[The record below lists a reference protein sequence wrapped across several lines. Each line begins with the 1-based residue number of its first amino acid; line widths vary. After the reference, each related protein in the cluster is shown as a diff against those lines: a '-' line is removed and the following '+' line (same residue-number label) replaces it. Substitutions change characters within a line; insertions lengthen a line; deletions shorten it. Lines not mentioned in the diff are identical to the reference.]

1 MIRLLYF
8 NPIDTGVFSL
18 DTHPPSGP
26 SAHSSSFL
34 HLLGEYG
41 DIVSGALFA
50 VLAYYFHVTGHVYLS
65 TISGAIAIGAFS
77 ITVSE
82 IAEILAERL
91 EEPYASFV
99 LTFSAVVVEI
109 ILLFMIVLESVHA
122 PSALETVKG
131 GIISAVIVD
140 MNVLL
145 GLAVFIGG
153 LSYKEQ
159 EHNEDTSSTYTTIL
173 LVASSALLVPSIITY
188 TDSASGLFDAS
199 VAIATVLVLFY
210 IAIFIFQTR
219 THSHFFK
226 ATAKSRL
233 FRIKKHRDEHDEEED
248 EDYIFD
254 RLSNVWNFLAIFFF
268 IFLIGIL
275 AEVFATDGMRIATD
289 MGISTGLA
297 GLIIAIIA
305 VSPEILT
312 AIKAARDDEI
322 QRVVNIAMGA
332 STVSIMLTVPILMG
346 LAFFNG
352 INLTLD
358 FNAFQI
364 GALILTI
371 VLAWKTT
378 DDGET
383 NYFEGISHLMFFVS
397 YAIIAALY
405 H

>member
-1 MIRLLYF
+1 MDSKPPSRHQSIFDLPNFLSNYF
-8 NPIDTGVFSL
+8 DIILGTILGLTAFVFHKFGMPYFAVFS
-18 DTHPPSGP
+18 
-26 SAHSSSFL
+26 A
-34 HLLGEYG
+34 
-41 DIVSGALFA
+41 AL
-50 VLAYYFHVTGHVYLS
+50 
-65 TISGAIAIGAFS
+65 AIGALS
-77 ITVSE
+77 VTVSE

-99 LTFSAVVVEI
+99 LTFSAVAVEI
-109 ILLFMIVLESVHA
+109 ILLFMIILEATHA
-122 PSALETVKG
+122 PAALDTVKG

-173 LVASSALLVPSIITY
+173 LVAASALLVPSIINY
-188 TDSASGLFDAS
+188 TDSSKNELFHAS
-199 VAIATVLVLFY
+199 VMIAITLMVFY
-210 IAIFIFQTR
+210 IAIFIFQTK
-219 THSHFFK
+219 THRHFFK

-233 FRIKKHRDEHDEEED
+233 FRLKKHEGEEE
-248 EDYIFD
+248 EEEEENYLFD
-254 RLSNVWNFLAIFFF
+254 RMNNLWNLIAIFVF
-268 IFLIGIL
+268 IFIIGIL
-275 AEVFATDGMRIATD
+275 AEIFAKDGMTVANEQ
-289 MGISTGLA
+289 GVSTGLA

-312 AIKAARDDEI
+312 AIKAAKNDQI

-332 STVSIMLTVPILMG
+332 STVSIMLTVPILMA
-346 LAFFNG
+346 LAYMNG
-352 INLTLD
+352 IHLTLD

-383 NYFEGISHLMFFVS
+383 NYFEGISHLMFFAS
-397 YAIIAALY
+397 YAIIATMY

>member
-1 MIRLLYF
+1 M
-8 NPIDTGVFSL
+8 DS
-18 DTHPPSGP
+18 HPPSGH
-26 SAHSSSFL
+26 STHSSPL
-34 HLLGEYG
+34 WHLLVEYG
-41 DIVSGALFA
+41 DIFAGSIFA
-50 VLAYYFHVTGHVYLS
+50 VLTYFFHLDGHPYLAAL
-65 TISGAIAIGAFS
+65 SGAIAIGAFS

-173 LVASSALLVPSIITY
+173 LVASSSLLVPSIIHY
-188 TDSASGLFDAS
+188 ADNGQGLFDAS

-233 FRIKKHRDEHDEEED
+233 FRIKKHREEED
-248 EDYIFD
+248 EDEDDNYIFD
-254 RLSNVWNFLAIFFF
+254 RLGNVWNFVAIFGF
-268 IFLIGIL
+268 IFIIGAL
-275 AEVFATDGMRIATD
+275 AEIFATDGMQVAAD
-289 MGISTGLA
+289 MGISSGLA
-297 GLIIAIIA
+297 GLLIAIIA

-332 STVSIMLTVPILMG
+332 STVSIMLTVPVLMG
-346 LAFFNG
+346 LAYLNG
-352 INLTLD
+352 ITLTLD

-371 VLAWKTT
+371 ILAWKTT

-397 YAIIAALY
+397 YSIIAAM
-405 H
+405 HHGG

>member
-1 MIRLLYF
+1 
-8 NPIDTGVFSL
+8 L
-18 DTHPPSGP
+18 DSYPPSRHQHIFHLSRFFDNYFDIMLGFAFGLAALLFHKFGESHLAVIC
-26 SAHSSSFL
+26 SALS
-34 HLLGEYG
+34 
-41 DIVSGALFA
+41 IGAL
-50 VLAYYFHVTGHVYLS
+50 
-65 TISGAIAIGAFS
+65 S

-82 IAEILAERL
+82 IAEILAERF

-99 LTFSAVVVEI
+99 LTFSAVAVEI
-109 ILLFMIVLESVHA
+109 ILLFMIILEATHSPEV
-122 PSALETVKG
+122 LETVKG

-159 EHNEDTSSTYTTIL
+159 VHNENTSSTYTTIL
-173 LVASSALLVPSIITY
+173 LVAASTLLVPGIINY
-188 TDSASGLFDAS
+188 ADHNKGDLFQAS
-199 VAIATVLVLFY
+199 VLVAIVLFVFY
-210 IAIFIFQTR
+210 IAIFIFQTK
-219 THSHFFK
+219 THRHFFK

-233 FRIKKHRDEHDEEED
+233 FRLRKHHGED
-248 EDYIFD
+248 ESEESDDYLFD
-254 RLSNVWNFLAIFFF
+254 RINSPWNLF
-268 IFLIGIL
+268 ILFVFILLIGIL
-275 AEVFATDGMRIATD
+275 AEVFANDGIMVAKEI
-289 MGISTGLA
+289 GISNGLA

-305 VSPEILT
+305 VAPEILT
-312 AIKAARDDEI
+312 AIKAAKNDQI

-332 STVSIMLTVPILMG
+332 STVSIMLTVPLLMG
-346 LAFFNG
+346 LAYING
-352 INLTLD
+352 IQLTLD

-397 YAIIAALY
+397 YAIIATMY
-405 H
+405 K

>member
-1 MIRLLYF
+1 
-8 NPIDTGVFSL
+8 L
-18 DTHPPSGP
+18 DTHPPSGSRP
-26 SAHSSSFL
+26 ESHYNLL
-34 HLLGEYG
+34 HLFSEYSDILLGS
-41 DIVSGALFA
+41 VFGALAFW
-50 VLAYYFHVTGHVYLS
+50 FHLHHSPYLS
-65 TISGAIAIGAFS
+65 VLSAAIAIGAFS
-77 ITVSE
+77 LTVAE

-99 LTFSAVVVEI
+99 LTFSAVAVEI
-109 ILLFMIVLESVHA
+109 ILLFMIVREGVHNPA
-122 PSALETVKG
+122 ALETVKG

-173 LVASSALLVPSIITY
+173 LVASSALLVPSILNY
-188 TDSASGLFDAS
+188 TEDSRTLFQAS
-199 VAIATVLVLFY
+199 VMIAAVLMVFY

-233 FRIKKHRDEHDEEED
+233 FRIKKRLGEDEEEE

-254 RLSNVWNFLAIFFF
+254 RLGNVANFVAIFGF
-268 IFLIGIL
+268 IFVIGLL
-275 AEVFATDGMRIATD
+275 AELFAADGMPIAKE

-297 GLIIAIIA
+297 GLVIAIIA
-305 VSPEILT
+305 VAPEIMT

-322 QRVVNIAMGA
+322 QRVINIAMGA
-332 STVSIMLTVPILMG
+332 STVSIMLTVPILMA
-346 LAFFNG
+346 LAYANG
-352 INLTLD
+352 IELTLD
-358 FNAFQI
+358 FNAFQV

-371 VLAWKTT
+371 ILAWKTT

-383 NYFEGISHLMFFVS
+383 NYFEGISHLMFFIG
-397 YAIIAALY
+397 YAIIATLY

>member
-1 MIRLLYF
+1 
-8 NPIDTGVFSL
+8 L
-18 DTHPPSGP
+18 DSHPPSGHSTP
-26 SAHSSSFL
+26 SSPLL
-34 HLLGEYG
+34 HFFGEYA
-41 DIVSGALFA
+41 DILFGTVFALM
-50 VLAYYFHVTGHVYLS
+50 AYYFHHTGQMYLS
-65 TISGAIAIGAFS
+65 TLTGAIAIGAFS

-109 ILLFMIVLESVHA
+109 ILLFMIVLESVHS

-173 LVASSALLVPSIITY
+173 LVASSSLLVPSIINY
-188 TDSASGLFDAS
+188 TDNASGLFDAS
-199 VAIATVLVLFY
+199 VAIAIVLVLFY

-233 FRIKKHRDEHDEEED
+233 FRIKKHREEHEEEED

-254 RLSNVWNFLAIFFF
+254 RLSNWWNFLAIFFF
-268 IFLIGIL
+268 IFIIGVL

-297 GLIIAIIA
+297 GLLIAIIA

-346 LAFFNG
+346 LAYLNG

-397 YAIIAALY
+397 YAIIATLY

>member
-1 MIRLLYF
+1 MDSQFQAHHKKQFNFSHFLNNYLDIILGIVFGLGTYF
-8 NPIDTGVFSL
+8 
-18 DTHPPSGP
+18 
-26 SAHSSSFL
+26 
-34 HLLGEYG
+34 
-41 DIVSGALFA
+41 
-50 VLAYYFHVTGHVYLS
+50 FHKTGHPYFSV
-65 TISGAIAIGAFS
+65 ISAALAIGALS
-77 ITVSE
+77 LTVSE

-99 LTFSAVVVEI
+99 LTFSAVAVEI
-109 ILLFMIVLESVHA
+109 VLLFMIILESAHA
-122 PSALETVKG
+122 PVALETVKG

-173 LVASSALLVPSIITY
+173 LVAASALLVPSIINY
-188 TDSASGLFDAS
+188 TDTDKNELFQAS
-199 VAIATVLVLFY
+199 VMIAVVLMIFY
-210 IAIFIFQTR
+210 IAIFIFQTK
-219 THSHFFK
+219 THQHFFK
-226 ATAKSRL
+226 STAKSRL
-233 FRIKKHRDEHDEEED
+233 FRLRKHEGGEEEEELD
-248 EDYIFD
+248 DYLFD
-254 RLSNVWNFLAIFFF
+254 RLNNLWNLISIFGL
-268 IFLIGIL
+268 IFVIGLL
-275 AEVFATDGMRIATD
+275 AEIFAKDGMVVAGEF
-289 MGISTGLA
+289 GISAGLS

-305 VSPEILT
+305 VSPEMMT
-312 AIKAARDDEI
+312 AIKAARDDQI

-332 STVSIMLTVPILMG
+332 STVSIMLTVPILM
-346 LAFFNG
+346 AMAYMNG
-352 INLTLD
+352 IYLTLD

-371 VLAWKTT
+371 ILAWKTT

-397 YAIIAALY
+397 YAIIATMY

>member
-1 MIRLLYF
+1 ME
-8 NPIDTGVFSL
+8 PQ
-18 DTHPPSGP
+18 PPSGS
-26 SAHSSSFL
+26 SAQHSPLFIFIS
-34 HLLGEYG
+34 EYG
-41 DIVSGALFA
+41 DILAGAIFGILS
-50 VLAYYFHVTGHVYLS
+50 YYFHMVGNLS
-65 TISGAIAIGAFS
+65 LSVVSAAIAIGAFS

-109 ILLFMIVLESVHA
+109 ILLFMIVLEAAHN
-122 PSALETVKG
+122 PSALDTVKG

-173 LVASSALLVPSIITY
+173 LVASSALLVPSIINYADDGTALK
-188 TDSASGLFDAS
+188 SASI
-199 VAIATVLVLFY
+199 AIAIMLVLFY
-210 IAIFIFQTR
+210 VSIFIFQTR

-233 FRIKKHRDEHDEEED
+233 FRIKKHLHEED
-248 EDYIFD
+248 EDEDEEYIFD
-254 RLSNVWNFLAIFFF
+254 KLGNIWNFVAIFVF
-268 IFLIGIL
+268 IFIIGIL
-275 AEVFATDGMRIATD
+275 AEVFAADGMKIAD
-289 MGISTGLA
+289 ELGISSGLA

-332 STVSIMLTVPILMG
+332 STVSIMLTVPILMA
-346 LAFFNG
+346 LAYANG
-352 INLTLD
+352 IHLSLN

-383 NYFEGISHLMFFVS
+383 NYFEGISHLMFFLS
-397 YAIIAALY
+397 YAIIATLY
-405 H
+405 R